1 MLSLEQGSFAD
12 KKDHV
17 GNRLS
22 EMRKSGDGREM
33 TVLTRETVRE
43 IVQAFQKSGLEMCE
57 LTIPEGVEEIAD
69 AACIGMEQLQIVHM
83 PRSLRRIGML
93 AFYGCR
99 NLKEVHFPAGLK
111 EIGTA
116 AFKECGITKIIIP
129 SKVNSIGSEAFA
141 DNPLKY
147 AEVKGGGTGV
157 AMFRGCRQL
166 TRVVL
171 GDKIRIIAEGMLR
184 DCESLKSICIPES
197 VKTLKKDAFR
207 GCRELS
213 RVQLPKSATE
223 IGAGAFYGC
232 GIRSIRIPEK
242 IQVVQAE
249 TFCMC
254 EKLGVVWLPK
264 NVVCVESGAFYGC
277 TALKKVCLE
286 VELGRLTGFE
296 VGEGNRPL
304 MAAVLR
310 CGVRPEE
317 FE

>member
-116 AFKECGITKIIIP
+116 AFKECGLIKITVP
-129 SKVNSIGSEAFA
+129 LKVNSMGSEVFA

-147 AEVKGGGTGV
+147 AE
-157 AMFRGCRQL
+157 
-166 TRVVL
+166 
-171 GDKIRIIAEGMLR
+171 I
-184 DCESLKSICIPES
+184 
-197 VKTLKKDAFR
+197 
-207 GCRELS
+207 
-213 RVQLPKSATE
+213 
-223 IGAGAFYGC
+223 
-232 GIRSIRIPEK
+232 
-242 IQVVQAE
+242 
-249 TFCMC
+249 
-254 EKLGVVWLPK
+254 
-264 NVVCVESGAFYGC
+264 
-277 TALKKVCLE
+277 
-286 VELGRLTGFE
+286 
-296 VGEGNRPL
+296 
-304 MAAVLR
+304 
-310 CGVRPEE
+310 
-317 FE
+317 